1 MDQLALSEL
10 LSDFL
15 HPPSMFAIAA
25 NFKVYSYTKCRFID
39 IYIHIPFF
47 PPLICF
53 TGPAGLASVNEVE
66 TIKYVGSTRSFE
78 NKYRTADRCRFIH
91 IHIYIHTYFALVHL
105 LHEKLT
111 VRGSM

>member
-66 TIKYVGSTRSFE
+66 TKSNMWGLREALKTNTGQLIVAGLFIYIYT
-78 NKYRTADRCRFIH
+78 FIH
-91 IHIYIHTYFALVHL
+91 IL
-105 LHEKLT
+105 L
-111 VRGSM
+111 